1 MTHYQRLEYQRQ
13 YHKEHREQEKAY
25 YEANREKYNS
35 YCRNYYQEN
44 KWRWEIKYRPKQEA
58 RKKYKW

>member
-25 YEANREKYNS
+25 YEANRKKYNE
-35 YCRNYYQEN
+35 YCRNYYKQN
-44 KWRWEIKYRPKQEA
+44 KWRWEDYRVKAIIKGA
-58 RKKYKW
+58 NND